1 MHTPT
6 HTPTHTPAPA
16 HPSAQHPSAPVI
28 LRPHGGYRTLRA
40 HQVATLI
47 YDNTYW
53 FCERYIR
60 RDDSRLRDQ
69 MVHAARSGRQ
79 NIAEGSRRAATS
91 NTTEIKLTD
100 VARASLEE
108 LLNDYEDYLRQ
119 HRLPEWDKDS
129 PEALAVRNAHQAA
142 PAHDFRRH
150 YRQSQDALNAHYSR
164 WLETDDPAIRA
175 NALIC
180 LIHQANYLLDQL
192 LQELGVTF
200 VEDGGFTEH
209 LATLRA
215 DHRATANK
223 TAAAAHAAPAD
234 APPCPKCGQPMRRRT
249 AAKGRNAGKPFWGCT
264 AYPTCN
270 GILEITTP
278 APSPKPAR

>member
-1 MHTPT
+1 MPMPTPP
-6 HTPTHTPAPA
+6 PTSPP
-16 HPSAQHPSAPVI
+16 I

-53 FCERYIR
+53 FCNRYIR
-60 RDDSRLRDQ
+60 RDDPRLRDQ

-79 NIAEGSRRAATS
+79 NIAEGSRRSATS
-91 NTTEIKLTD
+91 TTTEIRLID

-119 HRLPEWDKDS
+119 NRHPEWDKDS
-129 PEALAVRNAHQAA
+129 PETHRVRTAHQTA
-142 PAHDFRRH
+142 PALDFRHH
-150 YRQSQDALNAHYSR
+150 YRQSMDTLNAHYAP
-164 WLETDDPAIRA
+164 WLEADDPAIRA

-192 LQELGVTF
+192 LQELGATF
-200 VEDGGFTEH
+200 VEEGGFTEH
-209 LATLRA
+209 LATLRTA
-215 DHRATANK
+215 HRAAANK
-223 TAAAAHAAPAD
+223 TPAPAD
-234 APPCPKCGQPMRRRT
+234 APACPKCGQPMRQRT
-249 AAKGRNAGKPFWGCT
+249 ASKGRNAGKPFWGCT

-270 GILEITTP
+270 GIVEITTTP
-278 APSPKPAR
+278 IPPPKPTRQDRPTRST

>member
-1 MHTPT
+1 MPMPTPT
-6 HTPTHTPAPA
+6 PLTPPAP
-16 HPSAQHPSAPVI
+16 APVI

-40 HQVATLI
+40 HQVATVI
-47 YDNTYW
+47 YDNTYR
-53 FCERYIR
+53 FCEYHIARG
-60 RDDSRLRDQ
+60 DSRLRDQ

-79 NIAEGSRRAATS
+79 NIAEGSRRSATS
-91 NTTEIKLTD
+91 NTTEIKLID

-119 HRLPEWDKDS
+119 RRLPEWDKNS
-129 PEALAVRNAHQAA
+129 PEALRVRRVHQAYQA
-142 PAHDFRRH
+142 DQSDRSDRPDSANDFRRH
-150 YRQSQDALNAHYSR
+150 YRQSQDALNARYAP
-164 WLETDDPAIRA
+164 WLENDDPAICA

-192 LQELGVTF
+192 LQELGASF
-200 VEDGGFTEH
+200 VEEGGFTEH

-215 DHRATANK
+215 AHRAGANNPATPRTA
-223 TAAAAHAAPAD
+223 TAEAPA
-234 APPCPKCGQPMRRRT
+234 CPKCGQPMRQRT

-270 GILEITTP
+270 GILEIPP
-278 APSPKPAR
+278 A